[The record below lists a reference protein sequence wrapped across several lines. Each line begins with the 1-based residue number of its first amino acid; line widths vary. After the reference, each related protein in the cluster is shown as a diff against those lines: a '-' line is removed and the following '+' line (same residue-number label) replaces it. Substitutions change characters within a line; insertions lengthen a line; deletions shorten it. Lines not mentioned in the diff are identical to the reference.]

1 MLSTAFAPNFA
12 GRLIRAGYYFIM
24 DFIELTVQAPPELAE
39 ILVAELGEVGFDTFE
54 DNDAGFCAYTTEAAF
69 DRDAVAGIMSRYED
83 SKLGLGELTY
93 SDRVITRQNWNAEW
107 EKNFQPLVIAD
118 KISVRAPFHPRP
130 AGVEYDIEIM
140 PRMSFGTGHHETT
153 ALMLENQLG
162 VDHRGKRVLDM
173 GCGTGILAIMAE
185 KLGAR
190 QVLAVDVE
198 PWTVEN
204 AADNA
209 AENHC
214 RAVECRLG
222 GAEVL
227 AGEAP
232 FDLILANINRN
243 VLLEDMGVYAALLPA
258 GRPILFSGFYE
269 DDLAL
274 ITAEATRQRL
284 RYERH
289 RSLRGWVSAIFTK
302 L

>member
-1 MLSTAFAPNFA
+1 
-12 GRLIRAGYYFIM
+12 M
-24 DFIELTVQAPPELAE
+24 DFIELTVEAPRELAD

-69 DRDAVAGIMSRYED
+69 DLGVVAEIMSRYE
-83 SKLGLGELTY
+83 GLGELNY
-93 SDRVITRQNWNAEW
+93 SHRTITRQNWNAEW

-118 KISVRAPFHPRP
+118 RVSVRAPFHPAP
-130 AGVEYDIEIM
+130 QGVDYDIVIM

-153 ALMLENQLG
+153 ALMIENQLDI
-162 VDHRGKRVLDM
+162 DHRGLRVLDM

-209 AENHC
+209 AENQCHTI
-214 RAVECRLG
+214 ECRLG

-227 AGEAP
+227 AGEAF

-243 VLLEDMGVYAALLPA
+243 VLLEDMHVYADLLPS
-258 GRPILFSGFYE
+258 GKCILFSGFYE
-269 DDLAL
+269 EDLDK
-274 ITAEATRQRL
+274 IKNEATRQDL
-284 RYERH
+284 IYQRH
-289 RSLRGWVSAIFTK
+289 RTLRSWVSAIFVK
-302 L
+302 A

>member
-1 MLSTAFAPNFA
+1 
-12 GRLIRAGYYFIM
+12 M
-24 DFIELTVQAPPELAE
+24 DFIELTVQAPRELADM
-39 ILVAELGEVGFDTFE
+39 LVAELGEVGFDTFE
-54 DNDAGFCAYTTEAAF
+54 DNDAGFCAYTTEEVF
-69 DRDAVAGIMSRYED
+69 DRDAVAEIMSRYE
-83 SKLGLGELTY
+83 GIGELAF

-107 EKNFQPLVIAD
+107 EKNFQPLIIAE
-118 KISVRAPFHPRP
+118 KVSVRAPFHPQP
-130 AGVEYDIEIM
+130 AGVAYDIEIM

-153 ALMLENQLG
+153 ALMIENQLDI
-162 VDHRGKRVLDM
+162 DHQGKRVLDM

-209 AENHC
+209 ADNHC
-214 RAVECRLG
+214 RTIECRLG
-222 GAEVL
+222 GVETL
-227 AGEAP
+227 ANEAP

-243 VLLEDMGVYAALLPA
+243 VLLEDMHEYARLLPT
-258 GRPILFSGFYE
+258 GKPILFSGFYE
-269 DDLAL
+269 EDLAK
-274 ITAEATRQRL
+274 ITAEATKQGL

-289 RSLRGWVSAIFTK
+289 RTLRSWVSAVFTK

>member
-1 MLSTAFAPNFA
+1 
-12 GRLIRAGYYFIM
+12 M
-24 DFIELTVQAPPELAE
+24 DFIELTVQAPRDLAD

-54 DNDAGFCAYTTEAAF
+54 DNDAGFCAYTTEEVF
-69 DRDAVAGIMSRYED
+69 DRDAVAEIMSRYE
-83 SKLGLGELTY
+83 GIGELAF

-107 EKNFQPLVIAD
+107 EKNFQPLIIAD
-118 KISVRAPFHPRP
+118 KVSVRAPFHPKP

-153 ALMLENQLG
+153 ALMIENQLDI
-162 VDHRGKRVLDM
+162 DHQGKRVLDM

-185 KLGAR
+185 MLGAR

-214 RAVECRLG
+214 RTIECRLG
-222 GAEVL
+222 GVETLAE
-227 AGEAP
+227 EAP

-243 VLLEDMGVYAALLPA
+243 VLLEDMHEYARLLPT
-258 GRPILFSGFYE
+258 GKPILFSGFYE
-269 DDLAL
+269 EDLAK
-274 ITAEATRQRL
+274 ITAEATKHGL

-289 RSLRGWVSAIFTK
+289 RMLRSWVSAIFTK

>member
-1 MLSTAFAPNFA
+1 
-12 GRLIRAGYYFIM
+12 M
-24 DFIELTVQAPPELAE
+24 DFIELTVEAPRELAD

-69 DRDAVAGIMSRYED
+69 DLGVVAEIMSRYE
-83 SKLGLGELTY
+83 GLGELNY
-93 SDRVITRQNWNAEW
+93 SHRTITRQNWNAEW

-118 KISVRAPFHPRP
+118 RVSVRAPFHPAP
-130 AGVEYDIEIM
+130 QGVDYDIVIM

-153 ALMLENQLG
+153 ALMIENQLDI
-162 VDHRGKRVLDM
+162 DHRGLRVLDM

-209 AENHC
+209 AENQCHTI
-214 RAVECRLG
+214 ECRLG

-227 AGEAP
+227 AGEAF

-243 VLLEDMGVYAALLPA
+243 VLLEDMHVYADLLLS
-258 GRPILFSGFYE
+258 GKCILFSGFYE
-269 DDLAL
+269 EDLDK
-274 ITAEATRQRL
+274 IKNEATRQDL
-284 RYERH
+284 IYQRH
-289 RSLRGWVSAIFTK
+289 RTLRSWVSAIFVK
-302 L
+302 A

>member
-1 MLSTAFAPNFA
+1 
-12 GRLIRAGYYFIM
+12 M
-24 DFIELTVQAPPELAE
+24 DFIELTVQAPRELAD

-54 DNDAGFCAYTTEAAF
+54 DNDAGFCAYTTEDAF
-69 DRDAVAGIMSRYED
+69 DRDAVAEIMSRYE
-83 SKLGLGELTY
+83 GLGELAY
-93 SDRVITRQNWNAEW
+93 SDRVITRQNWNQEW

-118 KISVRAPFHPRP
+118 RVSVRAPFHPKP
-130 AGVEYDIEIM
+130 EGVAYDIEIM

-153 ALMLENQLG
+153 ALMIENQLDI
-162 VDHRGKRVLDM
+162 DHHGKRVLDM

-185 KLGAR
+185 MLGAR

-204 AADNA
+204 ARDNA

-214 RAVECRLG
+214 RTIECRLG
-222 GAEVL
+222 GAETL
-227 AGEAP
+227 ADEEP

-243 VLLEDMGVYAALLPA
+243 VLLEDMHEYARLLPS
-258 GRPILFSGFYE
+258 GKPILFSGFYE
-269 DDLAL
+269 EDLPK
-274 ITAEATRQRL
+274 ITAEATRQNL

-289 RSLRGWVSAIFTK
+289 RTLRSWVSAIFTK

>member
-1 MLSTAFAPNFA
+1 
-12 GRLIRAGYYFIM
+12 M
-24 DFIELTVQAPPELAE
+24 DFIELTVEAPRELAD

-69 DRDAVAGIMSRYED
+69 DLDVVAEIMSRYE
-83 SKLGLGELTY
+83 GLGELNY
-93 SDRVITRQNWNAEW
+93 SHRTITRQNWNAEW

-118 KISVRAPFHPRP
+118 RVSVRAPFHPAP
-130 AGVEYDIEIM
+130 QGVDYDIVIM

-153 ALMLENQLG
+153 ALMIENQLDI
-162 VDHRGKRVLDM
+162 DHRGLRVLDM

-209 AENHC
+209 AENQC
-214 RAVECRLG
+214 RTIECRLG

-243 VLLEDMGVYAALLPA
+243 VLLEDMHVYADLLPS
-258 GRPILFSGFYE
+258 GKCILFSGFYE
-269 DDLAL
+269 EDLDK
-274 ITAEATRQRL
+274 IKNEATRQDL
-284 RYERH
+284 IYQRH
-289 RSLRGWVSAIFTK
+289 RTLRSWVSAIFVK
-302 L
+302 A

>member
-1 MLSTAFAPNFA
+1 
-12 GRLIRAGYYFIM
+12 M
-24 DFIELTVQAPPELAE
+24 DFIELTVEAPRELAD

-69 DRDAVAGIMSRYED
+69 DLDVVAEIMSRYE
-83 SKLGLGELTY
+83 GLGELNY
-93 SDRVITRQNWNAEW
+93 SHRTITRQNWNAEW

-118 KISVRAPFHPRP
+118 RVSVRAPFHPAP
-130 AGVEYDIEIM
+130 QGVDYDIVIM

-153 ALMLENQLG
+153 ALMIENQLDI
-162 VDHRGKRVLDM
+162 DHRGLRVLDM

-209 AENHC
+209 AENQC
-214 RAVECRLG
+214 RTIECRLG

-227 AGEAP
+227 AGEAF

-243 VLLEDMGVYAALLPA
+243 VLLEDMHVYADLLPS
-258 GRPILFSGFYE
+258 GKCILFSGFYE
-269 DDLAL
+269 EDLDK
-274 ITAEATRQRL
+274 IKNEATRQDL
-284 RYERH
+284 IYQRH
-289 RSLRGWVSAIFTK
+289 RTLRSWVSAIFVK
-302 L
+302 A